1 MFYERVVQPRKVT
14 PTVGR
19 GLNGYEFITQ
29 DQLFRVQKPRSSIPA
44 YGRTKDPAYNLCVSG
59 PWKSLPPSAERLQT
73 GVTQSSVCQPI
84 FCNVLC
90 ETTPYVTQKSQV
102 NSAVGSHRAFHPIT
116 EYHCR
121 DGRQFNFIDQKAVLA
136 TREQFPGWDVQ
147 VAQNV
152 KHANCSTNRKSSNP
166 ARQSWTPNIPNS
178 SRASIL
184 KPIATTPKRLLHF
197 SASGERGRLNTKT
210 LWEPRTNSQS
220 DYTGLVFA
228 TDSMQVTQRSDRRT
242 Q

>member
-1 MFYERVVQPRKVT
+1 MFHERVVQPRKVT
-14 PTVGR
+14 SSVGR
-19 GLNGYEFITQ
+19 IFNGYEFITQ

-44 YGRTKDPAYNLCVSG
+44 YGRSKDPAYNLCVSG

-73 GVTQSSVCQPI
+73 DVTQTSVCQPI

-90 ETTPYVTQKSQV
+90 EPTPYVTQKSQV
-102 NSAVGSHRAFHPIT
+102 NSVVGSHRTFHAIT
-116 EYHCR
+116 ENHYR
-121 DGRQFNFIDQKAVLA
+121 DGRQFNIIGQKAVLA
-136 TREQFPGWDVQ
+136 TREPFLGWDVQ

-152 KHANCSTNRKSSNP
+152 KHANCLTNRRSSNP
-166 ARQSWTPNIPNS
+166 ARQSWTLNIPNS

-197 SASGERGRLNTKT
+197 AAPSERGRLNTKA

-220 DYTGLVFA
+220 DYAKLVFA

-242 Q
+242 H